1 MGAQDRPQC
10 HFDIEINREP
20 GEPGHW
26 GALRGLGLL
35 WGRGG
40 VYFHQ
45 PSPKPFWEL
54 VGAVR
59 IPFSPEGK
67 SVERRVV
74 RIQSNRSP
82 GLVLPNS
89 LPHCTPPEC
98 SCPALAPGKDL
109 RSFLDFVSH
118 CISKEQTLPISISG
132 ISLCTMS
139 FGLVR
144 CIFSNSCASLI
155 G

>member
-1 MGAQDRPQC
+1 MQSSPHSSG

-26 GALRGLGLL
+26 GALRGLGLP

-40 VYFHQ
+40 VYLHQ

-59 IPFSPEGK
+59 TPFSPEGK

-74 RIQSNRSP
+74 RIQTNRSP

-89 LPHCTPPEC
+89 LPLHPSWVFLPCL
-98 SCPALAPGKDL
+98 SARKRGAIL
-109 RSFLDFVSH
+109 LDFVSH
-118 CISKEQTLPISISG
+118 NISKEQTLPISISG
-132 ISLCTMS
+132 ILLCTMS
-139 FGLVR
+139 FGLLR